1 MAAFGNANAGFVS
14 KGWTGVVQRI
24 GSLGQVNQDIQFGQ
38 RSGAQL
44 QVSQVRH
51 QDVEQL
57 VIQLLLQRQR
67 FTLRREHFVLVL
79 FQLRNNVA
87 LGIFQRLAANVV
99 NRGQVALP
107 TADLNIVTVYRVVA
121 DFQGV

>member
-14 KGWTGVVQRI
+14 KGRTGVVQRI
-24 GSLGQVNQDIQFGQ
+24 GALGRLPDIQLGQ

-57 VIQLLLQRQR
+57 VIQLFLQRQR
-67 FTLRREHFVLVL
+67 FTFRREHFVFVL
-79 FQLRNNVA
+79 FQLGNNVA

-99 NRGQVALP
+99 NRCRGSAH
-107 TADLNIVTVYRVVA
+107 
-121 DFQGV
+121 G